1 MKDEHGKFK
10 VVAVRVSEEK
20 LKELGKV
27 AELKGQTI
35 AGYVRQLIYE
45 NLLAA

>member
-1 MKDEHGKFK
+1 MKEEQGKFRII
-10 VVAVRVSEEK
+10 AVRVSEEK

-27 AELKGQTI
+27 SELKGQTI